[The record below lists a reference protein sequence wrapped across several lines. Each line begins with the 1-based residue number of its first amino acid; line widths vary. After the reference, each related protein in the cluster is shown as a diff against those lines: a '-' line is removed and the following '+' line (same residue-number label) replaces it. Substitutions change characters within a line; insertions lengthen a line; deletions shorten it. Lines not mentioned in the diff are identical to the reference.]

1 MLPVTATDRDAT
13 MSAPSMTLYH
23 NPLSPFVRKVM
34 VLLHE
39 TGQQD
44 RVALQT
50 SVLTPVNPDLTLI
63 DDNPLSKIPALRLAD
78 GNVIHDSRVILD
90 YLDQQHVGN
99 PLIPREGSARWRRLT
114 LASLADGIM
123 DAAVLVR
130 YEVALRAPEKHWDE
144 WLDGQREKIRRALAL
159 LEKDA
164 IAELT
169 CHFDVAAISVA
180 CALGYLDLRHPDL
193 DWRTANPQLAAW
205 YFEVSQRP
213 SMIATMPKV

>member
-1 MLPVTATDRDAT
+1 
-13 MSAPSMTLYH
+13 MSAASMTLFH

-44 RVALQT
+44 RVTLQDC
-50 SVLTPVNPDLTLI
+50 VLTPVSPDLMLNE
-63 DDNPLSKIPALRLAD
+63 DNPLGKIPALRLAD

-90 YLDQQHVGN
+90 YLDHQHVGN
-99 PLIPREGSARWRRLT
+99 PLIPRDGSARWRRLT

-123 DAAVLVR
+123 DAAVLIR

-144 WLDGQREKIRRALAL
+144 WLDGQREKIRRGLAV
-159 LEKDA
+159 LEAEA

-169 CHFDVAAISVA
+169 SHFDVAAISVA

-193 DWRTANPQLAAW
+193 EWRTVNPQLANW
-205 YFEVSQRP
+205 YFEVSQRA
-213 SMIATMPKV
+213 SMLATMPKV

>member
-1 MLPVTATDRDAT
+1 MLRDTATNRVTA
-13 MSAPSMTLYH
+13 MSTPSMTLYH

-44 RVALQT
+44 RVALQNC
-50 SVLTPVNPDLTLI
+50 VLTPVDPDQTLI

-78 GNVIHDSRVILD
+78 GSIIHDSRVILD
-90 YLDQQHVGN
+90 YLDHQHVGN

-130 YEVALRAPEKHWDE
+130 YEVALRAPEKHWDQ
-144 WLDGQREKIRRALAL
+144 WLDGQRDKIRRALAL

-164 IAELT
+164 MAELAS
-169 CHFDVAAISVA
+169 HFDIAAIGVD
-180 CALGYLDLRHPDL
+180 CAVGYVDVRHPDL
-193 DWRTANPQLAAW
+193 DWRSANPQLAAW

-213 SMIATMPKV
+213 SMLATMPKV